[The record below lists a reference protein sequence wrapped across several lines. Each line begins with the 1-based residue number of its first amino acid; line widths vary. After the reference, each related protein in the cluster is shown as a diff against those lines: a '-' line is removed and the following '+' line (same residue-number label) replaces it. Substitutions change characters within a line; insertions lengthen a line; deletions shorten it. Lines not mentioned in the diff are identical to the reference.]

1 MAENIILSKDQPELE
16 SMRFDFLREEG
27 IKHIER
33 LSGKLWTDFNLSDPG
48 VTILEVLSYAIT
60 DLGYRTTYNVP
71 DILAQNPNNPK
82 KDLKNFYTAAEI
94 LPMSAVTFK
103 DYRKLLIDIEIN
115 TPEDL
120 VCPVAG
126 VKNAWI
132 QLSQTNEIPIY
143 TDFSQDIL
151 RYTPS
156 NLNQDPLKLKPL
168 YNVLLE
174 FDSCDELGDLNANTI
189 ERKIQLYACAD
200 ILDFDAALSGTIVN
214 VSVEF
219 PRWDDPQT
227 DWESNVSIRSGAANL
242 ILNFE
247 DLPSGYRVDGY
258 GLTANKEVWLSI
270 TKGNQPIGALCI
282 AHQLDELLFN
292 PQNEQSFSSL
302 YQRKVQKVFEIVKA
316 VREKLMANRNLC
328 EDFYQIN
335 ALKVEEILM
344 CGDFVLS
351 TDADIEEVEAK
362 IYYAVRNF
370 LSPTVY
376 FYSLEEMYAKG
387 YQTEEIFEGPLLT
400 HGFIDD
406 KELDTSGI
414 RSSIHVSDIISIIM
428 DIPGVEAVR
437 NLQIANIPLNNT
449 DGILSQSVKWCLHL
463 AFDKNYIPRLS
474 INKSNLTFL
483 KEEIPYQSNR
493 EETDVL
499 LEELIAG
506 ERPQKLYNTPLNIP
520 VPEGNFRDLSDYQSI
535 QEDFP
540 LLYGIGSEGLPAGV
554 SEQRKA
560 QTKQLKGFLLI
571 FDQLFADYLAQL
583 ANIGSLFSMNGVR
596 GADGEFIIDK
606 SYFTQSLESV
616 VPGIED
622 LLVDPVN
629 YAEDLQNMAEGENG
643 FNERRNRF
651 LNHLMARFGE
661 QFTDYALLV
670 YKLTGKKT
678 PEELLVDKLNFL
690 NQYPAISSGRFKAFN
705 YESPCDIWSIQNISG
720 LERRTSLL
728 SGIDTSEGVTLSF
741 SEDYSILEIS
751 PSLFQFE
758 VLLPNYIVYSVGSFA
773 EQSLAMEQIEKLI
786 VNGVSEENYSIGED
800 NGSYFIYVTCRSGN
814 RIARSAAFVSEPTQS
829 QFEDFVGEA
838 VAEFSRQYYENPES
852 NRANLIA
859 PLLNYFEVDTVIADM
874 ISDPP
879 KYLME
884 YTLNYY
890 TAGTTDNFELIN
902 GPYIGYGKCK
912 SSAGIL
918 AIDPVNDQITM
929 NGNLLEFLQAGDAVL
944 IDDSQNND
952 GNYEVE
958 SVTLD
963 EPVPGEFRTIIT
975 LANDPLLVD
984 SYPYGVLL
992 YNKQT
997 EQMLIDE
1004 GVSQI
1009 DQNIFDIASR
1019 GLLRSNYTFSEYDPL
1034 IPGSYRFQIINKC
1047 NDVIATSVDSNFNE
1061 DIASAIYAPNG
1072 IDPATIAIVNSS
1084 GNNGGYTVDTTLGS
1098 TVAQGA
1104 LIKIEVN
1111 EPIPNLIGD
1120 GQLVFKEKGF
1130 TINAVNKFDHFL
1142 VLDGINLASRLF
1154 IGDQFSIY
1162 DSAENDGLYTV
1173 QDILYNPVS
1182 NQTTI
1187 WVVETISDDELDLG
1201 FIEYAKS
1208 LEVIEVQAGSNAF
1221 IVKGGAD
1228 EFAVQQLMAYFRK
1241 RFFSHEG
1248 MHLVEHILLRPKVRE
1263 ELFLPFGPSV
1273 PPLDNNWNIFGMVS
1287 LGKELDI
1294 TELNITENELVVPG
1308 DFTADF
1314 IPIQE
1319 VSITGSQNG
1328 LLDGTY
1334 HLISTYFD
1342 GTDTTLKMYEPLPE
1356 VTLTDYG
1363 KLQYRSTVPITD
1375 IPGSVLVI
1383 AAIEVSFVNQ
1393 DVPIIISGSEN
1404 GINDGEYRI
1413 ASMVAAGTDTMMTV
1427 DARKVIVEDDLLSV
1441 NLGDDCDAC
1450 IVDDPYS
1457 FVLTA
1462 IMPAWQGRF
1471 SNQDFRAFFNR
1482 QFRLECPAHLVP
1494 SICWV
1499 SNEQMEQ
1506 FEKAW
1511 KKWLIENQKKNKNK
1525 VELSRSLSEVINVL
1539 KNLRS
1544 VYPQGT
1550 LHDCEISDSLEKN
1563 TIILNRTSLGTN

>member
-1 MAENIILSKDQPELE
+1 
-16 SMRFDFLREEG
+16 MRFDFLREEG

-48 VTILEVLSYAIT
+48 ITILEVLSYAIT
-60 DLGYRTTYNVP
+60 DLGYRTTYDVP
-71 DILAQNPNNPK
+71 DILAQNPNSPK
-82 KDLKNFYTAAEI
+82 KELKNFYTAAEI

-103 DYRKLLIDIEIN
+103 DYRKLLIDIEIDK
-115 TPEDL
+115 PDDL

-126 VKNAWI
+126 VKNAWL

-156 NLNQDPLKLKPL
+156 NLNQAPLKLKPL

-189 ERKIQLYACAD
+189 EGKIALYACAD
-200 ILDFDAALSGTIVN
+200 LLDFDAALSGIIVN
-214 VSVEF
+214 ASIEF
-219 PRWDDPQT
+219 PRWDDSQT
-227 DWESNVSIRSGAANL
+227 DWESNVSIRSGATNL

-247 DLPSGYRVDGY
+247 NLPSGYTVDGY
-258 GLTANKEVWLSI
+258 GLTANKEIWLSI
-270 TKGNQPIGALCI
+270 TKGNQPIGVQCI
-282 AHQLDELLFN
+282 IHQLDELLFN

-316 VREKLMANRNLC
+316 VREKLIANRNLC
-328 EDFYQIN
+328 EDFFQIN

-351 TDADIEEVEAK
+351 TDADIEEIEAQ
-362 IYYAVRNF
+362 IYFAVRNF

-387 YQTEEIFEGPLLT
+387 YKTEEIFEGPLLD

-406 KELDTSGI
+406 KELDASGI

-493 EETDVL
+493 EEVDIL
-499 LEELIAG
+499 LDELIAA

-520 VPEGNFRDLSDYQSI
+520 VPQGGFRDLSDYQSI

-540 LLYGIGSEGLPAGV
+540 VLYGIGSEGLPAGV

-571 FDQLFADYLAQL
+571 FDQLFADYLSQL
-583 ANIGSLFSMNGVR
+583 SNIGSLFSMNGER
-596 GADGEFIIDK
+596 DEDGEFVINK
-606 SYFTQSLESV
+606 SYFTQSLESA
-616 VPGIED
+616 VPGIEE
-622 LLVDPVN
+622 LLVDQMN

-741 SEDYSILEIS
+741 SPNYSILEVS

-758 VLLPNYIVYSVGSFA
+758 ISLPNYDVYSVESFA
-773 EQSLAMEQIEKLI
+773 DQSLAMEQIEKLI
-786 VNGVSEENYSIGED
+786 INGVSAENYTIEED
-800 NGSYFIYVTCRSGN
+800 NGLYYIFVSCRLGN
-814 RIARSAAFVSEPTQS
+814 KIARSGSFISVPTQS
-829 QFEDFVGEA
+829 QFEDFVNEA
-838 VAEFSRQYYENPES
+838 VKEFSLQYFDNPES

-859 PLLNYFEVDTVIADM
+859 PLENYFEVDTVIADM

-890 TAGTTDNFELIN
+890 PDGTNNDFELLD

-918 AIDPVNDQITM
+918 AIDPNNFQITV
-929 NGNLLEFLQAGDAVL
+929 NGNLLEFLQVGDVVL

-958 SVTLD
+958 SVTID
-963 EPVPGEFRTIIT
+963 EPTPGEFRTIVT
-975 LANDPLLVD
+975 LAGAPVLVD
-984 SYPYGVLL
+984 SYPFGVLL
-992 YNKQT
+992 YNQQT

-1004 GVSQI
+1004 GFSQI
-1009 DQNIFDIASR
+1009 DQNLFDIASR
-1019 GLLRSNYTFSEYDPL
+1019 GLLRSNYIFSNYDPL
-1034 IPGSYRFQIINKC
+1034 IPESYHFHITNKC
-1047 NDVIATSVDSNFNE
+1047 AEVIATSVAFNFNQE
-1061 DIASAIYAPNG
+1061 IASAIYSPNG
-1072 IDPATIAIVNSS
+1072 LDIQGTITVVDSA
-1084 GNNGGYTVDTTLGS
+1084 GNDGQYTVSSTLP
-1098 TVAQGA
+1098 QGA
-1104 LIKIEVN
+1104 LIQVIVE
-1111 EPIPNLIGD
+1111 ESIPNLIGN
-1120 GQLVFKEKGF
+1120 GQLVFEEKAF
-1130 TINAVNKFDHFL
+1130 VVNEVNKFDHSM
-1142 VLDGINLASRLF
+1142 VINGANLAMRLF
-1154 IGDQFSIY
+1154 IGDQFSVY
-1162 DSAENDGLYTV
+1162 DSTENDGVYTV
-1173 QDILYNPVS
+1173 HDILYNPDS
-1182 NQTTI
+1182 DQTTI
-1187 WVVETISDDELDLG
+1187 WVEETISDDNLVLG
-1201 FIEYAKS
+1201 FIQYVKS
-1208 LEVIEVQAGSNAF
+1208 LEIIEVQTGSNTF
-1221 IVKGGAD
+1221 VVRGGAD
-1228 EFAVQQLMAYFRK
+1228 EFAVQQQMAYFRK

-1263 ELFLPFGPSV
+1263 ELFLPFDDGVS
-1273 PPLDNNWNIFGMVS
+1273 PLNSNLLSNGVVSFGKIIDIMGINIV
-1287 LGKELDI
+1287 
-1294 TELNITENELVVPG
+1294 ENELVIAG
-1308 DFTADF
+1308 NFTADF
-1314 IPIQE
+1314 TPIQE
-1319 VSITGSQNG
+1319 IKITDSEDG

-1334 HLISTYFD
+1334 HLISKSFD
-1342 GTDTTLKMYEPLPE
+1342 GTNTTIKVYEPLPG
-1356 VTLTDYG
+1356 VTLSDYG
-1363 KLQYRSTVPITD
+1363 KLGYLCTVPISD
-1375 IPGSVLVI
+1375 IPNPTEVLAVV
-1383 AAIEVSFVNQ
+1383 ESTVVNP
-1393 DVPIIISGSEN
+1393 DFPIVISGSD
-1404 GINDGEYRI
+1404 GGVNDGEYQVTDVV
-1413 ASMVAAGTDTMMTV
+1413 ASGTESLLTV
-1427 DARKVIVEDDLLSV
+1427 DARKTIVEDELLSV

-1450 IVDDPYS
+1450 IIDDPYS

-1499 SNEQMEQ
+1499 SNEQMGQ

-1525 VELSRSLSEVINVL
+1525 VELSRSLSEVIKVL

-1550 LHDCEISDSLEKN
+1550 LHDCAISDSLEKN

>member
-1 MAENIILSKDQPELE
+1 MAENIILSKNQPELE

-94 LPMSAVTFK
+94 LPMSAVTFR
-103 DYRKLLIDIEIN
+103 DYRKLLIDIEID

-143 TDFSQDIL
+143 PDFSQDLL

-156 NLNQDPLKLKPL
+156 IPNQAPLKLKPL

-174 FDSCDELGDLNANTI
+174 FDSCEELGDLNANTI
-189 ERKIQLYACAD
+189 EGKTGLYACAD
-200 ILDFDAALSGTIVN
+200 IPDFDAALSGIIVTA
-214 VSVEF
+214 SIEF
-219 PRWDDPQT
+219 PRWDDPQI
-227 DWESNVSIRSGAANL
+227 DWESHVSIRSGAANL

-247 DLPSGYRVDGY
+247 NLPSGYIVEGY
-258 GLTANKEVWLSI
+258 GLTPNKEIWLSI
-270 TKGNQPIGALCI
+270 TKGNQPVGVNCI
-282 AHQLDELLFN
+282 LHQLEELIFN
-292 PQNEQSFSSL
+292 PQNAQSFSSL

-316 VREKLMANRNLC
+316 VRETLMANRNLC

-335 ALKVEEILM
+335 ALKVEEILL

-351 TDADIEEVEAK
+351 TDADIEEVEAQ
-362 IYYAVRNF
+362 IYFAVRNF

-387 YQTEEIFEGPLLT
+387 YRTEEIFEGPLLK

-406 KELDTSGI
+406 QELDASGI
-414 RSSIHVSDIISIIM
+414 RSSIHVSDLISIIM

-449 DGILSQSVKWCLHL
+449 DGITSQSVKWCLHL

-493 EETDVL
+493 EEVDAL
-499 LEELIAG
+499 LEALIAA

-520 VPEGNFRDLSDYQSI
+520 VPQGKFRDLSDYQSI

-540 LLYGIGSEGLPAGV
+540 LLYGVGTEGLPAGV
-554 SEQRKA
+554 SEQLKA

-571 FDQLFADYLAQL
+571 FDQLFADYLSQL
-583 ANIGSLFSMNGVR
+583 ANIGSLFSMNGER
-596 GADGEFIIDK
+596 GTNGEFIINK
-606 SYFTQSLESV
+606 SYFTQSLEQI

-622 LLVDPVN
+622 LLTDQAN
-629 YAEDLQNMAEGENG
+629 YAEDLQDMAEGENG

-705 YESPCDIWSIQNISG
+705 YESPCDIWSIQNVSG

-728 SGIDTSEGVTLSF
+728 SGIDTSEGVTLHF
-741 SEDYSILEIS
+741 SPNYTILEVS

-758 VLLPNYIVYSVGSFA
+758 VSLPNYDVSSVESFA
-773 EQSLAMEQIEKLI
+773 DQHLAMEQIEKLI
-786 VNGVSEENYSIGED
+786 INGVSAENYSIGQN
-800 NGSYFIYVTCRSGN
+800 NGSYFIYVSCRSGN
-814 RIARSAAFVSEPTQS
+814 KIARSGAFATQPTES
-829 QFEDFVGEA
+829 QFEDFVYEA
-838 VAEFSRQYYENPES
+838 KEEFSQQYYDNPES
-852 NRANLIA
+852 NRNNLIS
-859 PLLNYFEVDTVIADM
+859 PLNNYFEFDTVIADM

-884 YTLNYY
+884 YSLNYY
-890 TAGTTDNFELIN
+890 PAGTPNNFELID

-918 AIDPVNDQITM
+918 VVDPLTYKITVNGD
-929 NGNLLEFLQAGDAVL
+929 LSEFIHAGDSVL

-958 SVTLD
+958 SVSID
-963 EPVPGEFRTIIT
+963 EPAPGEFQTSIIFAGT
-975 LANDPLLVD
+975 PVLID

-1004 GVSQI
+1004 GLSQI
-1009 DQNIFDIASR
+1009 DQNFFDIASR
-1019 GLLRSNYTFSEYDPL
+1019 GLLRSNYIFSNYDPL
-1034 IPGSYRFQIINKC
+1034 IPESYRIQITNKC
-1047 NDVIATSVDSNFNE
+1047 EEVIGTSEASNFNLE
-1061 DIASAIYAPNG
+1061 IATAIATPNG
-1072 IDPATIAIVNSS
+1072 FPGNGIIKVVNSS
-1084 GNNGGYTVDTTLGS
+1084 GNDGTYTVS
-1098 TVAQGA
+1098 SAQPEGA
-1104 LIKIEVN
+1104 LIRVN
-1111 EPIPNLIGD
+1111 VTELIPSTIGN
-1120 GQLVFKEKGF
+1120 GQLVFEEKAF
-1130 TINAVNKFDHFL
+1130 EVSEVNKFDHSML
-1142 VLDGINLASRLF
+1142 VDGANLEMRLF
-1154 IGDQFSIY
+1154 IGDQFSVY
-1162 DSAENDGLYTV
+1162 GSTENNGTYTV
-1173 QDILYNPVS
+1173 EDILYNPVS
-1182 NQTTI
+1182 EQTTI
-1187 WVVETISDDELDLG
+1187 RVAETISDDSLVLG
-1201 FIEYAKS
+1201 FIQYEKA
-1208 LEVIEVQAGSNAF
+1208 LQIIEVQSGSNAF
-1221 IVKGGAD
+1221 MVKGGAD

-1263 ELFLPFGPSV
+1263 ELFLPFGPAV
-1273 PPLDNNWNIFGMVS
+1273 PPLDNNWSVFGMVS

-1294 TELNITENELVVPG
+1294 TEINIIENELVVAG
-1308 DFTADF
+1308 DFTIDF

-1319 VSITGSQNG
+1319 IRVAGSEDG

-1334 HLISTYFD
+1334 HLISTDFD
-1342 GTDTTLKMYEPLPE
+1342 GTDTTIKVYEPLPDVSLSE
-1356 VTLTDYG
+1356 FG
-1363 KLQYRSTVPITD
+1363 KLQYSTTVPITD
-1375 IPGSVLVI
+1375 IPTSDLVI
-1383 AAIEVSFVNQ
+1383 ANIEASFVNPE
-1393 DVPIIISGSEN
+1393 VPIIISGSEN
-1404 GINDGEYRI
+1404 GVNDGEYAI
-1413 ASMVAAGTDTMMTV
+1413 SNVVAAGTESMITV
-1427 DARKVIVEDDLLSV
+1427 NARKMVVEDELMSV

-1450 IVDDPYS
+1450 IIDDPYS

-1462 IMPAWQGRF
+1462 ILPAWQGRF

-1499 SNEQMEQ
+1499 SNEQMAQ

-1511 KKWLIENQKKNKNK
+1511 KKWLLENQKKDKDK
-1525 VELSRSLSEVINVL
+1525 VELSRSLSEVIKVL

-1550 LHDCEISDSLEKN
+1550 LHDCEISDTLDNN